1 MKRALEYTVK
11 PVFKV
16 LDDTA
21 STYPDRIGFIEPEK
35 GEYTYGEIKSLSDLL
50 AARLLK
56 DGLRKGDRVLVF
68 LPNSIEFVVAYYGI
82 QKAGGVVVPLN
93 TLHTDRELQKY
104 IPVVEPAGVIAMSAF
119 SEERESLGRLGG
131 FKYMVPAGS
140 DSFLKTLGEQSRTGV
155 CLPRINV
162 FEDLAVIPFSS
173 GTTGVPKGVALT
185 HSNLCCNI
193 QQIIDAHE
201 LFPEDVFINHLP
213 FFHIYGMNVLLGSP
227 VFMGARQVILS
238 GFEPEILIEGI
249 ESYGATVLFT
259 VPAVL
264 NHLVKQADLSS
275 RNLKSLRFLNIGG
288 GALTPE
294 IGAAFTSATGVTVN
308 QAYGLT
314 ESSPTTHANPLARIK
329 HDSIG
334 LAIADTFAKIV
345 DPRTLE
351 EADPG
356 ETGELWIKGPQIM
369 KGYYRNP
376 EASRQTL
383 VDGWLRTGDI
393 ARMDGEGYTFIVDR
407 LKELIK
413 YKSYQVPPTELENLL
428 MEMAEVVDCAVVGKP
443 DEEAGELPVAFV
455 APRDRSVTE
464 EHIKE
469 YVAAHVAPYKKIRQV
484 IFVDAIP
491 RAASGKLL
499 RRSLK
504 SRIERTCPP
513 KTPLR

>member
-21 STYPDRIGFIEPEK
+21 SKYPDRIGFIEPGK
-35 GEYTYGEIKSLSDLL
+35 GEYTYGEIKNLSDLL
-50 AARLLK
+50 VARLLK
-56 DGLRKGDRVLVF
+56 DRLRKGDRVLLL
-68 LPNSIEFVVAYYGI
+68 LPNCIEFVVSYYGI
-82 QKAGGVVVPLN
+82 QKASGIVVPLN
-93 TLHTDRELQKY
+93 ILHTDRELGKY
-104 IPVVEPAGVIAMSAF
+104 LPVVEPAGVIAS
-119 SEERESLGRLGG
+119 SDLYENLESLSRLGG
-131 FKYMVPAGS
+131 FKYMFQPGS
-140 DSFLKTLGEQSRTGV
+140 GSFLKTLRETFLTGV
-155 CLPRINV
+155 DFPRINV

-173 GTTGVPKGVALT
+173 GTTGDPKGVALT

-227 VFMGARQVILS
+227 VFMGATQIILS
-238 GFEPEILIEGI
+238 GLEPEILLDAI
-249 ESYGATVLFT
+249 ESYGATVMFT
-259 VPAVL
+259 VPAAL
-264 NHLVKQADLSS
+264 NHLVKHSDLSS
-275 RNLKSLRFLNIGG
+275 KNLKSLRFLNIGG

-329 HDSIG
+329 HASIG
-334 LAIADTFAKIV
+334 LPIADTFTKIV
-345 DPRTLE
+345 DPRTLDE
-351 EADPG
+351 VEPG
-356 ETGELWIKGPQIM
+356 KTGELWIKGPQIM

-376 EASRQTL
+376 EASQETL

-393 ARMDGEGYTFIVDR
+393 AWVDGEGYTFIVDR

-428 MEMAEVVDCAVVGKP
+428 LEMAEVVDCAVVGKP

-455 APRDRSVTE
+455 APGDRPVTE
-464 EHIKE
+464 EYIKE
-469 YVAAHVAPYKKIRQV
+469 YVSSRVAPYKKIGQV

-491 RAASGKLL
+491 RAASGKIL
-499 RRSLK
+499 RRSLRDQYFG
-504 SRIERTCPP
+504 SP
-513 KTPLR
+513 KQSDLS

>member
-1 MKRALEYTVK
+1 MKSALEYAVK

-21 STYPDRIGFIEPEK
+21 SKYPEQIGFVEPGK
-35 GEYTYGEIKSLSDLL
+35 GEYTFGEIKNLSDLL

-56 DGLRKGDRVLVF
+56 DGLKKGDRVLVL
-68 LPNSIEFVVAYYGI
+68 LPNSIEFVISYYGI
-82 QKAGGVVVPLN
+82 QKAGGTVVPLN
-93 TLHTDRELQKY
+93 ILHTDPELRKY
-104 IPVVEPAGVIAMSAF
+104 LPIVEPAGVIAS
-119 SEERESLGRLGG
+119 SDLYGNLESLKGLKG
-131 FKYMVPAGS
+131 FKYVVQTETGS
-140 DSFLKTLGEQSRTGV
+140 FVKMLAELSFNGIDFPQ
-155 CLPRINV
+155 INV

-185 HSNLCCNI
+185 HSNLYCNI

-201 LFPEDVFINHLP
+201 LFPEDVFVNHLP

-227 VFMGARQVILS
+227 VFMGARQIILR
-238 GFEPEILIEGI
+238 GLEPDVLFDAIENY
-249 ESYGATVLFT
+249 SATVMFT
-259 VPAVL
+259 VPAAL
-264 NHLVKQADLSS
+264 NHLVKHSDLSS

-288 GALTPE
+288 GPLTLE

-334 LAIADTFAKIV
+334 LAIADTFTKIV
-345 DPRTLE
+345 DPLTLQE
-351 EADPG
+351 VAPG
-356 ETGELWIKGPQIM
+356 ENGELWIKGPQIM

-376 EASRQTL
+376 EATRRTL

-393 ARMDGEGYTFIVDR
+393 AWVDDEGYTFIVDR

-413 YKSYQVPPTELENLL
+413 YKSYQVPPAELEHLL
-428 MEMAEVVDCAVVGKP
+428 LEMTEVVDCAVVGKP

-455 APRDRSVTE
+455 ATGDHSVTE
-464 EHIKE
+464 EYIKE
-469 YVAAHVAPYKKIRQV
+469 YVASRVAPYKKIRQV
-484 IFVDAIP
+484 IFVDTIP
-491 RAASGKLL
+491 RAASGKVL

-504 SRIERTCPP
+504 DQYFGNP
-513 KTPLR
+513 KQAGLS

>member
-21 STYPDRIGFIEPEK
+21 SKYPDRIGFIEPGK
-35 GEYTYGEIKSLSDLL
+35 REYTYGEIKNLSDLL
-50 AARLLK
+50 AARLLRE
-56 DGLRKGDRVLVF
+56 GLGKGDRVLVL
-68 LPNSIEFVVAYYGI
+68 LPNSVEFVVSYYGI
-82 QKAGGVVVPLN
+82 QKAGGTVVPLN
-93 TLHTDRELQKY
+93 ILHTDRELKKY
-104 IPVVEPAGVIAMSAF
+104 VPIVEPAGVIAS
-119 SEERESLGRLGG
+119 SDLYENLESLRRLEG
-131 FKYMVPAGS
+131 FKYMVQAGS
-140 DSFLKTLGEQSRTGV
+140 DSFLETLAESSPPEADFPQV
-155 CLPRINV
+155 NV

-201 LFPEDVFINHLP
+201 LFQEDIFVNHLP

-227 VFMGARQVILS
+227 VFMGARQIILS
-238 GFEPEILIEGI
+238 GLEPEILLDTI
-249 ESYGATVLFT
+249 ESYGATVMFT
-259 VPAVL
+259 VPAAL
-264 NHLVKQADLSS
+264 NYLVKHSDLSS
-275 RNLKSLRFLNIGG
+275 RNLRSLRFLNIGG
-288 GALTPE
+288 GPLTPE

-334 LAIADTFAKIV
+334 LAIADTFSKIV
-345 DPRTLE
+345 DPLTLQ
-351 EADPG
+351 EAEPG
-356 ETGELWIKGPQIM
+356 ERGELWIKGPQIM
-369 KGYYRNP
+369 RGYYRNP
-376 EASRQTL
+376 EASREAL

-393 ARMDGEGYTFIVDR
+393 AWMDGEGYTFIVDR

-413 YKSYQVPPTELENLL
+413 YKSYQVPPAELEHLL
-428 MEMAEVVDCAVVGKP
+428 LEIAEVVDCAVVGRP

-455 APRDRSVTE
+455 AAGDRSVTE
-464 EHIKE
+464 EYIRE
-469 YVAAHVAPYKKIRQV
+469 YVSSRVAPYKKIRQV

-491 RAASGKLL
+491 RAASGKVL
-499 RRSLK
+499 RRSL
-504 SRIERTCPP
+504 RDQYFGGP
-513 KTPLR
+513 KQAGLS

>member
-1 MKRALEYTVK
+1 MKRALEYSVK

-21 STYPDRIGFIEPEK
+21 SNYPDRIGIIEPGK
-35 GEYTYGEIKSLSDLL
+35 GEYTFGEVKNLSDRL

-56 DGLRKGDRVLVF
+56 DGLGKGDRVLLL
-68 LPNSIEFVVAYYGI
+68 LPNSIEFVVSYYGI
-82 QKAGGVVVPLN
+82 QKAGGTVVPLN
-93 TLHTDRELQKY
+93 TLHTDRELRKY
-104 IPVVEPAGVIAMSAF
+104 IPVVEQAGVIAS
-119 SEERESLGRLGG
+119 SEFLENRESLSRLEG
-131 FKYMVPAGS
+131 FKYKVEAGA
-140 DSFLKTLGEQSRTGV
+140 DSFLTTLREQPCAGV
-155 CLPRINV
+155 DFPRINV

-173 GTTGVPKGVALT
+173 GTTGVSKGVALT
-185 HSNLCCNI
+185 HCNLCCNI

-201 LFPEDVFINHLP
+201 LFPEDIFINHLP

-227 VFMGARQVILS
+227 VFMGAKQIILS
-238 GFEPEILIEGI
+238 GFEPEILLDGI

-264 NHLVKQADLSS
+264 NQLVKHSDLSS

-345 DPRTLE
+345 DTRTLE
-351 EADPG
+351 EVAPG
-356 ETGELWIKGPQIM
+356 KTGELWIKGPQIM

-393 ARMDGEGYTFIVDR
+393 ARVDGEGYTFIVDR

-455 APRDRSVTE
+455 QPRDRSVTE
-464 EHIKE
+464 EFIKD
-469 YVAAHVAPYKKIRQV
+469 YVAARVAPYKKIRQV
-484 IFVDAIP
+484 IFVDSIP
-491 RAASGKLL
+491 RATSGKLL

-504 SRIERTCPP
+504 IG
-513 KTPLR
+513 L